1 MIAVDTKYY
10 LVYWH
15 NSKSHSETLECKS
28 EAEMDD
34 LFSRITAGEEILK
47 DGYDMPLKPVRL
59 LAVDVLKSWDNPDVA
74 IYRMM

>member
-1 MIAVDTKYY
+1 
-10 LVYWH
+10 
-15 NSKSHSETLECKS
+15 
-28 EAEMDD
+28 MDD

-59 LAVDVLKSWDNPDVA
+59 LAVEVLKSWDNPDVA